1 MHNKTLAI
9 LGDSTSFDHYLSL
22 SHLLGVPRALPRAMK
37 NTALLTSWV
46 CQNSS
51 LLIGKRDFHLD
62 SVGEIIKEF
71 SPDVLVLNRGAHYV
85 PDHEIIQHMD
95 EKVFPVLHEWQQN
108 CMDYRKRCFFIW
120 RTTVPGHPSCT
131 MYSQPSDSL
140 DEMETLVRLHPTYNW
155 DKFSAQNE
163 LILDALNKRN
173 LEYEVLDAYF
183 LNILRPDMHNGNDC
197 LHTVRRVNYI

>member
-1 MHNKTLAI
+1 
-9 LGDSTSFDHYLSL
+9 
-22 SHLLGVPRALPRAMK
+22 
-37 NTALLTSWV
+37 
-46 CQNSS
+46 
-51 LLIGKRDFHLD
+51 
-62 SVGEIIKEF
+62 
-71 SPDVLVLNRGAHYV
+71 
-85 PDHEIIQHMD
+85 
-95 EKVFPVLHEWQQN
+95 
-108 CMDYRKRCFFIW
+108 
-120 RTTVPGHPSCT
+120 